1 MTKNTHIG
9 FQSDEFKWLSTQEKS
24 SWWFR
29 SRNKIIIWAI
39 SKYINEPKSF
49 LEIGCGTGFVLQAI
63 SKAFPSAALYGD
75 EFFKEGL
82 QYAKIRVP
90 EASFRRLDATKMQD
104 RDRFDAIGAF
114 DVIEHIEDD
123 NATLKNC
130 FKALKKEGYLFLTVP
145 QHMWL
150 WSKVD
155 EDACHVRRYS
165 QLELRF
171 KLEQSGFKILMSS
184 SFVSLLLPLM
194 YLSRKNIFKKDSI
207 SKKEFKIYPWLN
219 TLFEL
224 IMIIEIFLIKLGIRL
239 PLGGSMILVAK
250 KP

>member
-1 MTKNTHIG
+1 MNDKVQGG
-9 FQSDEFKWLSTQEKS
+9 FPPKAFDGLAAQEDS
-24 SWWFR
+24 NWWFR

-39 SKYINEPKSF
+39 TKYASNPETF
-49 LEIGCGTGFVLQAI
+49 LEIGCGTGFVLQGI
-63 SKAFPSAALYGD
+63 NKTFPDTALYGD
-75 EFFKEGL
+75 EYFEEGL
-82 QYAKIRVP
+82 KHAKIRVP
-90 EASFRRLDATKMQD
+90 EASFRHLDATKMKD
-104 RDRFDAIGAF
+104 RDCYDAIGAF

-123 NATLKNC
+123 NTALKNC
-130 FKALKKEGYLFLTVP
+130 FQALKKEGHLFLTVP

-150 WSKVD
+150 WSQVD

-194 YLSRKNIFKKDSI
+194 YLSRKNIFKKDSV